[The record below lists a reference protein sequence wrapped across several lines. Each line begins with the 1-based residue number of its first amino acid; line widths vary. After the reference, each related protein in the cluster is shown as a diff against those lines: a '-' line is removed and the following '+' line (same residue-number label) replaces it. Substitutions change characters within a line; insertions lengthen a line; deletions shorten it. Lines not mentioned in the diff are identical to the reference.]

1 MKKMLIVIAAMTALS
16 VCAFAQENES
26 EKVRV
31 DIVAADSVCT
41 NIFST
46 VNTTTLGVRIG
57 LNNNKVGILAGG
69 MLREGFC
76 TGNIESGFNMD
87 FYIGGNPFIGVELW
101 NAEILA
107 GLTIVGEG
115 GIGPYVALNYNIDL
129 IKPETGFTDRL
140 SLKLGAEYFWD
151 GFTGAHSNAENAG
164 LDAVAID
171 IVSTMI
177 PKVSVGIQYT
187 FGWGF

>member
-1 MKKMLIVIAAMTALS
+1 MKKMLIVIAAMAALS

-41 NIFST
+41 NIYST
-46 VNTTTLGVRIG
+46 VNTTALGVRIG

-69 MLREGFC
+69 MLREGLC
-76 TGNIESGFNMD
+76 TADIKAGSNMD
-87 FYIGGNPFIGVELW
+87 YYIGGNPFIGVELW

-107 GLTIVGEG
+107 GFNMVKGS

-129 IKPETGFTDRL
+129 IKPETGYSDRL

-164 LDAVAID
+164 IGAAAVD
-171 IVSTMI
+171 IISIML